1 MVTKNGVCFLI
12 LFLSLKS
19 VCSGPEYAFMYCV
32 CGGEGGDLEN
42 LQDFTC
48 ICVNEPQCSI
58 GRTKTKEHCFT
69 IFLLSGSVN
78 LNPVS

>member
-1 MVTKNGVCFLI
+1 MVFFFFVFW
-12 LFLSLKS
+12 SLKS
-19 VCSGPEYAFMYCV
+19 VCSGPEYVFMYLCV
-32 CGGEGGDLEN
+32 CVCVGGGDLEN
-42 LQDFTC
+42 LQDFAC